1 MNEEEK
7 LENIKNENASKE
19 EKTVKGFGNKKN
31 NKELKEKD
39 KLIEELT
46 LKNQEL
52 ENKVKYVQAEMIN
65 YGKRRDQEMSE
76 RAKYANFDLLADLI
90 LVLDNFERAIG
101 LDDNNLSDELSN
113 FLVGF
118 KMIYGQLNDTI
129 KKYGVSEIEALGKT
143 FDPMLHEAVMMDQDN
158 TRSDNEIL
166 DVLLKG
172 YQLKDRI
179 LRHSMVKVNQLP
191 KEDTKNE
198 SDKGEIT
205 NE

>member
-76 RAKYANFDLLADLI
+76 RAKYANFDLLA
-90 LVLDNFERAIG
+90 
-101 LDDNNLSDELSN
+101 
-113 FLVGF
+113 
-118 KMIYGQLNDTI
+118 
-129 KKYGVSEIEALGKT
+129 
-143 FDPMLHEAVMMDQDN
+143 
-158 TRSDNEIL
+158 
-166 DVLLKG
+166 
-172 YQLKDRI
+172 
-179 LRHSMVKVNQLP
+179 
-191 KEDTKNE
+191 
-198 SDKGEIT
+198 
-205 NE
+205 